1 MKAVVG
7 ISVGLMVIVT
17 MISVGYVGYRV
28 GFADGESYVQEYSIV
43 KTPLQCGITKSYV
56 AERLEN
62 APDHWWT
69 SDDLGIV
76 LIKGDQTD
84 SYGIY
89 IAREHEEKAMAWMRD
104 EAFTPQAIKYEN
116 EFYGIYYLW
125 VTPGL
130 SESMGLL
137 LFQISAILGTGWAAV
152 ILVSRSLVQKLSA
165 VRM

>member
-7 ISVGLMVIVT
+7 VSVGLMVIVT
-17 MISVGYVGYRV
+17 MISVGYVGYRA
-28 GFADGESYVQEYSIV
+28 GFTDGKSYAQEYSIV
-43 KTPLQCGITKSYV
+43 KTPLQYGITKSYV

-69 SDDLGIV
+69 PDDLGIV

-89 IAREHEEKAMAWMRD
+89 IARGQEEKAMAWMRD

-116 EFYGIYYLW
+116 EFFGIYYLW

-137 LFQISAILGTGWAAV
+137 LVQVSTILGTGWAV
-152 ILVSRSLVQKLSA
+152 VVLISRTRVQKLSA
-165 VRM
+165 VRL

>member
-7 ISVGLMVIVT
+7 ISAGLMVIAT

-28 GFADGESYVQEYSIV
+28 GFADGESHAQEYSIV

-69 SDDLGIV
+69 PDDLGIV
-76 LIKGDQTD
+76 LIKGDQPD
-84 SYGIY
+84 SCGIY
-89 IAREHEEKAMAWMRD
+89 IARKHEEKAMAWMRD
-104 EAFTPQAIKYEN
+104 EAFTPQAIKYED
-116 EFYGIYYLW
+116 EFLGISYLW

-137 LFQISAILGTGWAAV
+137 LVQISAILGLGWAAV
-152 ILVSRSLVQKLSA
+152 LLISRSSTQKSSA
-165 VRM
+165 VRV

>member
-69 SDDLGIV
+69 PDDLGIV

-84 SYGIY
+84 SYRIY
-89 IAREHEEKAMAWMRD
+89 IARKHEEKAMAWMRD
-104 EAFTPQAIKYEN
+104 ESFTPQAIKYES
-116 EFYGIYYLW
+116 EFFGISFLW

-130 SESMGLL
+130 SESVGPLL
-137 LFQISAILGTGWAAV
+137 VRVSAILGLGWAAV
-152 ILVSRSLVQKLSA
+152 ILVFRSSTQKSSA
-165 VRM
+165 VRK